1 MADEDDPKAG
11 RPAEQDAAR
20 DTGRAEPAAVRDAG
34 VPRHGR
40 VRKLL
45 RFAATAAILAVALAA
60 AAVVWHIYV
69 TAPWTRDG
77 RVRVQVA
84 AVAPQVSG
92 QIVALKVSD
101 NQTVKR
107 GDVLYTIDP
116 FDFEI
121 AVTQAEAEV
130 RNREADLQVKNAESD
145 RRQALTTLSTSVEQ
159 KQQYAGTAKIAEAA
173 LATAKAHL
181 SQARINLK
189 RTEVRAPV
197 NGRVTNLLLRVGD
210 YATTGT
216 VNLRVID
223 TDTFWIDGYFE
234 ETKMRNVRVGA
245 DAEIRLMGYDE
256 PLRGR
261 VDSITRGIST
271 LNATP
276 STQGLPSVNP
286 VYTWVRL
293 AQRVPVRIRIEHL
306 PAQIPLVAGTTATID
321 IRTGTWE
328 PGGGLAGLID
338 ALRGRAVPAGDPAQ
352 TPPVRGTAT
361 PARIPGPSMPSPV
374 PVDHAAPGIAPGMTQ
389 PPDQPRAGQ
398 GRR

>member
-234 ETKMRNVRVGA
+234 ETKMANIHVN
-245 DAEIRLMGYDE
+245 DPAEMQLMGFAPVLKGTVE
-256 PLRGR
+256 SVTL
-261 VDSITRGIST
+261 GI
-271 LNATP
+271 ATASAAP
-276 STQGLPSVNP
+276 STQGLPDVDP
-286 VYTWVRL
+286 VFTWVRL
-293 AQRVPVRIRIEHL
+293 AQRVPVRIRIDQV
-306 PAQIPLVAGTTATID
+306 PKDVPLVAGMTATVMVNNGVGTRPAWFAD
-321 IRTGTWE
+321 LSRTLTG
-328 PGGGLAGLID
+328 
-338 ALRGRAVPAGDPAQ
+338 
-352 TPPVRGTAT
+352 VR
-361 PARIPGPSMPSPV
+361 
-374 PVDHAAPGIAPGMTQ
+374 
-389 PPDQPRAGQ
+389 
-398 GRR
+398 